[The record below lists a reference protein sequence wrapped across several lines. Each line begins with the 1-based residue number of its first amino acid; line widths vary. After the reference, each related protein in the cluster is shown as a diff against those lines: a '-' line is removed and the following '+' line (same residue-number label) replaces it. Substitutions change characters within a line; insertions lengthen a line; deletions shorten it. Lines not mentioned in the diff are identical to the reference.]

1 MPTSTAPLKLLA
13 GGEPLSSAASA
24 AVPVVVIPTQPVL
37 ILGCL
42 VDLVV
47 VAVTCLPHKA
57 VELEIILAALHAW
70 DILAVMV
77 VLLIHTTL
85 VVAVVLV
92 VVVYQHKLQPLVLV
106 DLAVRYGL
114 LNHHQLQQ
122 YKHL

>member
-1 MPTSTAPLKLLA
+1 MV
-13 GGEPLSSAASA
+13 G
-24 AVPVVVIPTQPVL
+24 VIPTQLLL

-47 VAVTCLPHKA
+47 VAVTCLPHKP
-57 VELEIILAALHAW
+57 VELEISLVERVLVW
-70 DILAVMV
+70 DILVVMV
-77 VLLIHTTL
+77 VLLQHTTL

-92 VVVYQHKLQPLVLV
+92 ELVLLPSLDRLVLV
-106 DLAVRYGL
+106 DLGVRYGL